1 MMPQALILAGGKGSR
16 LQSVVN
22 DLPKPMAPVAGYPFI
37 HWILLQCQ
45 SEGIQK
51 VTLSVGYMYE
61 SIISYFGNQY
71 LDIEIQYVIE
81 NQPLGT
87 GGAIKNSINHLNEPA
102 KSLLIL
108 NGDTYNDFQLNRM
121 QNLFNKENADL
132 VILLKKMQNF
142 DRYGTVQIDANH
154 RILAFTEKKFQE
166 EAWINSGV
174 YLLNTE
180 HFLLHAP
187 QKENFSFETEFLET
201 HTTNLKF
208 YASLQKG
215 YFIDIG
221 IPEDYLKSQEDFSY
235 LAPE

>member
-1 MMPQALILAGGKGSR
+1 
-16 LQSVVN
+16 
-22 DLPKPMAPVAGYPFI
+22 
-37 HWILLQCQ
+37 
-45 SEGIQK
+45 
-51 VTLSVGYMYE
+51 
-61 SIISYFGNQY
+61 
-71 LDIEIQYVIE
+71 
-81 NQPLGT
+81 
-87 GGAIKNSINHLNEPA
+87 
-102 KSLLIL
+102 
-108 NGDTYNDFQLNRM
+108 M

-154 RILAFTEKKFQE
+154 RILAFTEKKIQE

-208 YASLQKG
+208 YASQQKG